1 MKKILI
7 GGSPC
12 TYWSISQKPD
22 TRETVAEGLGWEL
35 FKNYLIAL
43 EKFKPDYFLYE
54 NNESISK
61 EIQKEIEKSLGVELL
76 HLDSAL
82 VSAQK
87 RQRIYGTNITGV
99 EVPEDRGLKVKDIL
113 VPGFKCENLIDE
125 AKLGLLIQLV
135 VYGVSIGAIY
145 GTIKTRLNYIE
156 AKLDKH
162 NNVVERVYKLE
173 QDQAVIMEKQSVAN
187 HRIHDLEEETK

>member
-1 MKKILI
+1 MSSEFWI
-7 GGSPC
+7 
-12 TYWSISQKPD
+12 
-22 TRETVAEGLGWEL
+22 
-35 FKNYLIAL
+35 
-43 EKFKPDYFLYE
+43 
-54 NNESISK
+54 
-61 EIQKEIEKSLGVELL
+61 
-76 HLDSAL
+76 
-82 VSAQK
+82 
-87 RQRIYGTNITGV
+87 
-99 EVPEDRGLKVKDIL
+99 
-113 VPGFKCENLIDE
+113 
-125 AKLGLLIQLV
+125 GLLVQLV